1 MITILWSTQLL
12 MINPHNDDDRTSLT
26 IDVQVIER
34 CGDISLLGVN
44 IDEHLVFIK
53 HISELCK
60 KASRSV
66 GILPRLRNLIPTEA
80 KLLLY
85 RSSNFAIFN
94 ILSPYI
100 VWKVERVQER
110 ALRIVYNTHSVEYSH
125 LNRANLSSVQ
135 NRRLQDLATLMYK
148 VKYGLLLSNCTLQ
161 STNNA

>member
-1 MITILWSTQLL
+1 MYADDHQLYTVGCNANAMKAHLQLEAAKALAWYDDNYLMVNQDKFQLL

-100 VWKVERVQER
+100 V
-110 ALRIVYNTHSVEYSH
+110 
-125 LNRANLSSVQ
+125 
-135 NRRLQDLATLMYK
+135 
-148 VKYGLLLSNCTLQ
+148 
-161 STNNA
+161 